1 MCRWVLNGFQDV
13 DSSGG
18 SVGCQKSQFDVI
30 RQSNA
35 RNKFHH
41 STPFQD
47 SSQPG
52 NRAATAG
59 PGGSSNGCATGGLDR
74 PRLARVYQ
82 ATTKMTEDLS

>member
-47 SSQPG
+47 SSQLG
-52 NRAATAG
+52 NRAAATAQTAA
-59 PGGSSNGCATGGLDR
+59 ATGAPLV
-74 PRLARVYQ
+74 A
-82 ATTKMTEDLS
+82 